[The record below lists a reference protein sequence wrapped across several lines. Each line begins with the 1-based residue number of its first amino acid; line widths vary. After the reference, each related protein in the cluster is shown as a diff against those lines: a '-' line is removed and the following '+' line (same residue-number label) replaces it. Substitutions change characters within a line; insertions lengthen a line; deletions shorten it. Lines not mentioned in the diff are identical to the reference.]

1 MRRLAVGLV
10 IGSLVLGGMALPAA
24 EAGGKHRGYYGH
36 RGGHYG
42 HGGKDYRYGGGY
54 FAGGFLAGA
63 GTVLVLNALLTP
75 RVVYAPPVAYAAPV
89 VYQPVYRTPIC
100 QDVWVQERWEV
111 RPQQQN
117 GFTTYYQVL
126 VPGYW
131 QRQCY

>member
-1 MRRLAVGLV
+1 MKRLAVGLV
-10 IGSLVLGGMALPAA
+10 IGSLVLGGMALPA
-24 EAGGKHRGYYGH
+24 EAGQWHRGY
-36 RGGHYG
+36 RGYYP
-42 HGGKDYRYGGGY
+42 HGYGGGY

-75 RVVYAPPVAYAAPV
+75 RVVYAAPVVYAPPVVYAAPV
-89 VYQPVYRTPIC
+89 VYQPVYYRAPVC
-100 QDVWVQERWEV
+100 QDMWVQERWEL

>member
-10 IGSLVLGGMALPAA
+10 IGSLVLGGMALPA
-24 EAGGKHRGYYGH
+24 EAGHGHRGYHKYHHQGH
-36 RGGHYG
+36 
-42 HGGKDYRYGGGY
+42 GGGY

-63 GTVLVLNALLTP
+63 GTVLVLNAFLTP
-75 RVVYAPPVAYAAPV
+75 RVVYGPPVVYAAPV
-89 VYQPVYRTPIC
+89 VYQPVYYRAPVC
-100 QDVWVQERWEV
+100 QDVWVQERWEL

-131 QRQCY
+131 QRYCS

>member
-10 IGSLVLGGMALPAA
+10 IGSLVLGGMTLPA
-24 EAGGKHRGYYGH
+24 EAGHWHRGYHGH
-36 RGGHYG
+36 HH
-42 HGGKDYRYGGGY
+42 HGYGGGY

-63 GTVLVLNALLTP
+63 GTVLVLDALRTP
-75 RVVYAPPVAYAAPV
+75 RVVYAAPMVYAPPVVYAAPV
-89 VYQPVYRTPIC
+89 VYQPVYRAPVC
-100 QDVWVQERWEV
+100 QDVWVQERWDV

-131 QRQCY
+131 QRHCY

>member
-10 IGSLVLGGMALPAA
+10 IGSLVLAGMALPA
-24 EAGGKHRGYYGH
+24 EAGRWHRGHHGYYH
-36 RGGHYG
+36 
-42 HGGKDYRYGGGY
+42 HGYGGGY

-63 GTVLVLNALLTP
+63 GTVLVLNALVTP
-75 RVVYAPPVAYAAPV
+75 RVVYGPPVVYAAPV
-89 VYQPVYRTPIC
+89 VYQPVYYRAPVC
-100 QDVWVQERWEV
+100 QDVWVQERWEL

-131 QRQCY
+131 QRYCS